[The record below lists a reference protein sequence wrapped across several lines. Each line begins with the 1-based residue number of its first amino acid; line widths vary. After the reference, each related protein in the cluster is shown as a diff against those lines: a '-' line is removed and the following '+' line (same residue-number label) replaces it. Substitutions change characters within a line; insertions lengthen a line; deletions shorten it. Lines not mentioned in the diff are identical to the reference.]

1 MSKKKPKFNIFEHV
15 LVPNH
20 IVLST
25 EEVEKVLREL
35 NAARDQLPRIKVSD
49 PALRNL
55 EVKVGDVV
63 KIVRESP
70 TMGKSIAY
78 RVVVE

>member
-1 MSKKKPKFNIFEHV
+1 MSKKKPKFDIFEHI

-25 EEVEKVLREL
+25 EEVERALKEL

-70 TMGKSIAY
+70 TTGKSIAY